1 MRCYASPLLLFL
13 LLLLLLGQLTLLS
26 SRGRLEEEKK
36 GSPGKT
42 FENKTYKEEEEE
54 EEEERERLSAQKE
67 KQKQKQKQK
76 QTQAEEDDKNALPE
90 IPACTL
96 KAAQKRGVFV
106 GLMMP

>member
-1 MRCYASPLLLFL
+1 MRCYTSPLLLFL
-13 LLLLLLGQLTLLS
+13 LLLLGQLTLSS

-67 KQKQKQKQK
+67 KQKQKQKQ
-76 QTQAEEDDKNALPE
+76 TQAEEDDKNALPE

>member
-54 EEEERERLSAQKE
+54 EERERLSAQKE
-67 KQKQKQKQK
+67 KEKQK
-76 QTQAEEDDKNALPE
+76 QTRAEEDDKNALPE

>member
-67 KQKQKQKQK
+67 KQKQKQM
-76 QTQAEEDDKNALPE
+76 QAEEDDKNALPE

>member
-1 MRCYASPLLLFL
+1 MRCYTSPLLLFL
-13 LLLLLLGQLTLLS
+13 LLLLGQLTLSS

-67 KQKQKQKQK
+67 KEKQKQSR
-76 QTQAEEDDKNALPE
+76 AEEDDTNALPE

>member
-1 MRCYASPLLLFL
+1 MRCYTSPLLLFL
-13 LLLLLLGQLTLLS
+13 LLLLGQLTLSS

-54 EEEERERLSAQKE
+54 EEERERLSAQKE
-67 KQKQKQKQK
+67 KEKQKQSR
-76 QTQAEEDDKNALPE
+76 AEEDDTNALPE